1 MNLALPAV
9 SEDESEAAQRLS
21 ESAKAAKGD
30 PALLAF
36 FEALY
41 RNAAPEDVNR

>member
-21 ESAKAAKGD
+21 ESAKTAKSD

-36 FEALY
+36 FEAANQ
-41 RNAAPEDVNR
+41 NAIM